1 MLAWLVAFAL
11 WANAAEAEAPEKEAS
26 LVEFFTTFAQ
36 SRDAIGLL
44 EATFIQTTV
53 TPDEI
58 IVSEGQIVYVRPKRL
73 IFRYDDPPL
82 VYMIDSLRAYEYDPE
97 LEQVQIF
104 ELEDRPESE
113 AFYLGFENNA
123 EQLQEAYN
131 VRLLP
136 ASDPSRYALA
146 LEFEPKSDD
155 EDQAYFKKVILQ
167 LRRGDFLPA
176 EIRII
181 NDEESHVEFRV
192 SDFKINGQPDPEK
205 THIVLPE
212 GTVIVDNDRYA
223 GEVGPEGLRLPRAA
237 EGRVESEPLTE
248 GAAPP

>member
-11 WANAAEAEAPEKEAS
+11 WAKAQEEQEPVTDFFKNFAESRNAI
-26 LVEFFTTFAQ
+26 
-36 SRDAIGLL
+36 DLL
-44 EATFIQTTV
+44 EATFVQTTV

-82 VYMIDSLRAYEYDPE
+82 VYMIDALRAYEYDPE

-123 EQLQEAYN
+123 ERLQEAYN
-131 VRLLP
+131 VRFLP
-136 ASDPSRYALA
+136 ASDPSRHAVA
-146 LEFEPKSDD
+146 LEFEPKTDD
-155 EDQAYFKKVILQ
+155 EDEAYFEKVILQ

-176 EIRII
+176 EIRIV

-192 SDFKINGQPDPEK
+192 SDFTINGQPDPQK
-205 THIVLPE
+205 THMTLPE

-223 GEVGPEGLRLPRAA
+223 GEVGPEGLQLPRAD